1 MALFRKYLVAFLIL
15 IILTLGIITWFV
27 FRDNSNKNP
36 PYRAKLVLKKG
47 GINFNTTQLN

>member
-1 MALFRKYLVAFLIL
+1 MALFRKYLVVFLIL

-27 FRDNSNKNP
+27 FQDNSNKNP

-47 GINFNTTQLN
+47 GIDFNTTQLN